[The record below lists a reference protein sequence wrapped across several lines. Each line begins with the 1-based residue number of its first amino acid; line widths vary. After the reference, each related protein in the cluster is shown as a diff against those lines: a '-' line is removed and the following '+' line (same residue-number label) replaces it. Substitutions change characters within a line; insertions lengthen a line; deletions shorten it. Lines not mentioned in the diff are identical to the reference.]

1 MDKSTGVNEF
11 LTKEPKELPV
21 FLLLDAS
28 GSMDGNDRI
37 GVLNRSVNAMIKSFK
52 DLATTAARISVA
64 VISFGVE
71 GAKVVQSLTPASDIK
86 SINLTADGGT
96 PLGAAINKAKE
107 MIENVEIVKH
117 KSYRPVVVLVSDG
130 MPNDNWQ
137 EPMKRFCTEGRSAK
151 CNRMA
156 MGIGAEEGT
165 SEYRM
170 LQSFISDG
178 EVVHTADDAME
189 IVKFFNFVTMSVSVR
204 SQSQNPNKTP
214 DIASSD
220 TFSRVDLDLWLKR

>member
-1 MDKSTGVNEF
+1 MDRSTGINEF
-11 LTKEPKELPV
+11 LSKEPRELPV

-64 VISFGVE
+64 IISFGVD
-71 GAKVVQSLTPASDIK
+71 GAKIVQSLTPASDIK
-86 SINLTADGGT
+86 NINLTADGGT
-96 PLGAAINKAKE
+96 PLGAAIKKAKE
-107 MIENVEIVKH
+107 MIENPEIVKH

-214 DIASSD
+214 DIGSSD